1 MVNSGNTSPVSVRGL
16 KRCTVML
23 IRTCTRC
30 WEVTTTLYFKIYFR
44 IVAAASNTKCKLGK
58 QLECFPASKQTTAG
72 PPKRGQRLLL
82 THKVITGRKGRH
94 AGAWA
99 CTWQCLTTRYG
110 CAILICIKVFLEG
123 NRNSRKR
130 LLQHRRKK
138 KRLKRR
144 GTEGSEQFG
153 RNCWRKGSVSGVSGL
168 YRSSPSK

>member
-1 MVNSGNTSPVSVRGL
+1 
-16 KRCTVML
+16 ML

-110 CAILICIKVFLEG
+110 CAILICIEMYLEG

-130 LLQHRRKK
+130 LLQQRRKK
-138 KRLKRR
+138 KRLERR
-144 GTEGSEQFG
+144 GTEGSEQF
-153 RNCWRKGSVSGVSGL
+153 RSKLRRSVSCP
-168 YRSSPSK
+168 RIPSVWDFGQFTNGFLRL